1 MTTKKYIKTH
11 TDDPFEKATGNKLYE
26 VDGQLGCRITPN
38 SRMLFAGKQYMAR
51 YVAASIYLQTPIG
64 ELKDVETTCGVKNC
78 VLPAHILVNR
88 KNLTIDKNGNIEKPE
103 LQMDTPDADGFYY
116 GYHRDVWV
124 TLTDAGKELARK
136 GEYSAG
142 RHGYDPLYTIIKS

>member
-1 MTTKKYIKTH
+1 MSTKKYIKSH
-11 TDDPFEKATGNKLYE
+11 SDDPFEKVTGVKLYE

-78 VLPAHILVNR
+78 VLPAHILVNS
-88 KNLTIDKNGNIEKPE
+88 KNLMLDKNGNIEKPE
-103 LQMDTPDADGFYY
+103 LEMDTPDEDGFYY
-116 GYHRDVWV
+116 GYHRDIWFN
-124 TLTDAGKELARK
+124 LTDAGKELARK

-142 RHGYDPLYTIIKS
+142 RHGFLAEYTILKN